1 MKWFGAWQA
10 AIWMT
15 AVCLVL
21 AACGGA
27 MEESAEAPAESVEA
41 ATPEP
46 ELEQPEGAAEPIAV
60 ATLAPQPTPP
70 PSEPQ
75 PTPDFG
81 SVAYDVPSQMVRSKP
96 VQVILLVSPS
106 EEDLVEALQDE
117 LADAGQE
124 ADNVQTAVVK
134 VATYLSATL
143 VGAPEDAFEIIPV
156 QATAKQQLQEDE
168 PTQWEWT
175 VVPRV
180 GGTHRLIL
188 RIDRLVER
196 DGEEELFK
204 EEVLR
209 DDVIV
214 EVPVGMRLQDA
225 WGSFD
230 WKWLAGALLLPL
242 FFYWLSRR
250 DKKRESEG

>member
-21 AACGGA
+21 TACGGA
-27 MEESAEAPAESVEA
+27 MEESAEAPAESVDA
-41 ATPEP
+41 ATPEL
-46 ELEQPEGAAEPIAV
+46 ELEQPEGAAEPIAM

-70 PSEPQ
+70 

-106 EEDLVEALQDE
+106 EEEDLVGALEDE

-124 ADNVQTAVVK
+124 ADNVRTAVLE
-134 VATYLSATL
+134 VAKYMSATL

-230 WKWLAGALLLPL
+230 WKWLAGALLFPL

>member
-1 MKWFGAWQA
+1 LWLI
-10 AIWMT
+10 AI
-15 AVCLVL
+15 CLSL

-27 MEESAEAPAESVEA
+27 MEETSEAPAEVELGGESVA
-41 ATPEP
+41 PG
-46 ELEQPEGAAEPIAV
+46 LEQPGEASEPGAPQTAPTLESQPPTPQPAEP
-60 ATLAPQPTPP
+60 
-70 PSEPQ
+70 S

-81 SVAYDVPSQMVRSKP
+81 SVAYDVPSEMVRSQP

-106 EEDLVEALQDE
+106 EDEDLVDVLGDE
-117 LADAGQE
+117 LAEAGQE
-124 ADNVQTAVVK
+124 PDNVQTAVVE
-134 VATYLSATL
+134 VARYMSATL
-143 VGAPEDAFEIIPV
+143 VGAPQEAFEIIPL
-156 QATAKQQLQEDE
+156 QDQAKQQLETEQ

-180 GGTHRLIL
+180 GGRHRLIL

-196 DGEEELFK
+196 DGQEELFK

-209 DDVIV
+209 DDVTV

-225 WGSFD
+225 WGDFD
-230 WKWLAGALLLPL
+230 LKWLAGALIFPL

-250 DKKRESEG
+250 DRRRESGG

>member
-1 MKWFGAWQA
+1 
-10 AIWMT
+10 
-15 AVCLVL
+15 
-21 AACGGA
+21 
-27 MEESAEAPAESVEA
+27 
-41 ATPEP
+41 
-46 ELEQPEGAAEPIAV
+46 
-60 ATLAPQPTPP
+60 
-70 PSEPQ
+70 
-75 PTPDFG
+75 
-81 SVAYDVPSQMVRSKP
+81 MVRSKP

-106 EEDLVEALQDE
+106 EENLVEALQDE

-124 ADNVQTAVVK
+124 AENVQTAVVK
-134 VATYLSATL
+134 VAKYMSATL

-230 WKWLAGALLLPL
+230 WKWLAGALLFPL